1 MSKLVRV
8 LISFSVGAGAA
19 KGGAVMEKQ
28 LWEMGLPELFG
39 ALSSQRLVSGLVGRR
54 GFCFL
59 AKVFGGA

>member
-1 MSKLVRV
+1 
-8 LISFSVGAGAA
+8 
-19 KGGAVMEKQ
+19 MEKQ